1 MGKITDFLAGI
12 KVVEEVDSPING
24 MVSVVKSLAF
34 GTYIQVGGL
43 TQSGGIIKTIW
54 NKTLSKVINNNYIEF
69 KKCLILGL
77 GGGSLVEVIKNYY
90 PNIYV
95 TAIDIDPIMVRL
107 GKKYLNLNNKK
118 NNIVISDAWDFV
130 KKSEKK
136 EKFDLILVDLYL
148 GDLFPE
154 KFEKLAFLKDVK
166 KILKRGGIV
175 IFNRLYY
182 SNKRT
187 QAVKFLRSL
196 EEVFPKVEVVY
207 PEANVMYVCYPQ
219 I

>member
-12 KVVEEVDSPING
+12 KVIEEIDSPING
-24 MVSVVKSLAF
+24 RVSVVKSLAF

-54 NKTLSKVINNNYIEF
+54 NKTLSKVKNNNKTEF

-77 GGGSLVEVIKNYY
+77 GGGSLVEVVKFFY
-90 PNIYV
+90 PNTRI
-95 TAIDIDPIMVRL
+95 TAVDIDPIMVRL
-107 GKKYLNLNNKK
+107 GKNHLNLDDKK
-118 NNIVISDAWDFV
+118 NKVVISDAGEFV
-130 KKSEKK
+130 KKSLKK
-136 EKFDLILVDLYL
+136 EKFDLVLVDLYL

-154 KFEKLAFLKDVK
+154 KFEEINFISDIK
-166 KILKRGGIV
+166 KILESDGIV

-182 SNKRT
+182 GKKRT
-187 QAVKFLRSL
+187 QAVKFLKSL
-196 EEVFPKVEVVY
+196 EDLFQKVEVVY
-207 PEANVMYVCYPQ
+207 PEANVMFVCYPQ